1 MAFALDGLCDWGGGI
16 KNKHLR
22 WSQDFTY
29 LDEDPVPVLASIGIR
44 DRLVDGLFDR
54 NFLRLGMVYVFLLRD
69 QGARPD
75 DGKILHQPT
84 VDLPQYNDPHRVAK
98 EIRLREGF

>member
-1 MAFALDGLCDWGGGI
+1 MAFALDGLCDWGGI

-29 LDEDPVPVLASIGIR
+29 LDEDPVPV
-44 DRLVDGLFDR
+44 
-54 NFLRLGMVYVFLLRD
+54 
-69 QGARPD
+69 D
-75 DGKILHQPT
+75 DGKILYQPT